1 MHLDTLLT
9 RSRHALKRER
19 NRGLRGDDIDL
30 ILAYAELVRPAGNGC
45 EICTL
50 GRRGY
55 QDMKTDG
62 VPTQRADR
70 LRRFAVVLSMEG
82 STIVTVFPITR
93 DLFRRPYSRSARCW
107 RS

>member
-1 MHLDTLLT
+1 MHLDTSLT

-55 QDMKTDG
+55 LKGDVISSGDNA
-62 VPTQRADR
+62 PDFF
-70 LRRFAVVLSMEG
+70 FA
-82 STIVTVFPITR
+82 
-93 DLFRRPYSRSARCW
+93 ARC
-107 RS
+107 